1 MRILF
6 DENMESEA
14 EEISRLNTHHPNRT
28 RMRLV
33 WKKNGELLS
42 LALREF
48 DVFITM
54 DQSISIIL
62 LQASSNRRV
71 DVEPL
76 MTQVNGLLH
85 TIGSGTLFHIS
96 QDPTQ

>member
-1 MRILF
+1 
-6 DENMESEA
+6 
-14 EEISRLNTHHPNRT
+14 
-28 RMRLV
+28 MRLV

-54 DQSISIIL
+54 DQSIEYQQNLMQFDLSIIL